1 MTFVNFALLSGAGL
15 IVIPIILHLIMRQ
28 KPKLLEFP
36 ALRFIQKRHDTNQ
49 RRLRLRHLLLL
60 LLRAGAIALLALALA
75 RPSIKFSSRLGS
87 QEAPVAAVLI
97 FDAAP
102 HMQYVREKKTR
113 LEAAREI
120 GTWLLAQLPPESQ
133 IAVFDSG
140 MAPRNFDADRGL
152 SKQRI
157 EKLEVVPNPR
167 SLSDIVSEAAQVLKE
182 KSSLSAKEIYIFTD
196 LSRASWRADETA
208 KLQDR
213 LHEVAGVSLYLIDVG
228 VAEPSNFA
236 LGDLHLSQQVVAAGG
251 SVEIQTDVSCLG
263 TEGERKIGL
272 DLLTPD
278 GKWQKTSEQIKR
290 LQAGE
295 SQTVDFRLTS
305 LKPGTQ
311 QGRVRIGGQDLPSSA
326 NVPFVG
332 QDSLVADDVRFFSVE
347 VRPPWPVLVVA
358 RKPTAE
364 TAIYLTEA
372 IAPAEMRKRN
382 DARFQCTLIDYSEF
396 PGQKL
401 NKFAAVCLLDPPGLE
416 PSAWQRLTDYAAVGH
431 GVGVFLG
438 RHALP
443 IEAFNSP
450 AAQQLLP
457 GKVRDQV
464 PREEGNTYLAPQN
477 YQHSILKPFA
487 PYSTRIPWNKFP
499 VYRYWRIDDLA
510 PDASTVIAY
519 NDGRAALL
527 ERTIRTGQVAGHVLV
542 MSTPFSDRVSRRDA
556 WNVLPG
562 SAEIGAWPFLILAN
576 QIMSYLVGSGEQQ
589 LNYFAGTNSVSLPI
603 DDPNPRHYV
612 LARPDGVTTSLPSP
626 EKAELSIS
634 AVEQVGNYQVQCAG
648 EPISPDRGFSVNL
661 PAQVTQLT
669 RLTDQELSDTFG
681 PFKPQVA
688 RSNDQIVRDVHD
700 SRVGREIYSWLI
712 LLFAGLLAVE
722 YLVSNWFYKS

>member
-1 MTFVNFALLSGAGL
+1 MTFLNFALLSGAGL
-15 IVIPIILHLIMRQ
+15 IVIPIVLHLIMRQ
-28 KPKLLEFP
+28 RPKLLEFP

-87 QEAPVAAVLI
+87 QEAPVAAALI

-102 HMQYVREKKTR
+102 HMQYRHDKKTR
-113 LEAAREI
+113 LEAAQEI
-120 GTWLLAQLPPESQ
+120 GQWLLAQLPPESQ
-133 IAVFDSG
+133 VAVFDSG
-140 MAPRNFDADRGL
+140 MAPRDFDADRGL

-157 EKLEVVPNPR
+157 EKLEIAPNPR
-167 SLSDIVSEAAQVLKE
+167 SLSQIVADAALLLKD
-182 KSSLSAKEIYIFTD
+182 KSNLPAKEIYVFTD
-196 LSRASWRADETA
+196 LSRASWRPDETA

-228 VAEPSNFA
+228 VNEPSNFA

-251 SVEIQTDVSCLG
+251 SVEIQTDVSSLG
-263 TEGERKIGL
+263 IEGERVIEL
-272 DLLTPD
+272 DLSAPD
-278 GKWQKTSEQIKR
+278 GKGGRMQKISEQIKR
-290 LQAGE
+290 LTPGD
-295 SQTVDFRLTS
+295 SQTVDFRLPS

-311 QGRVRIGGQDLPSSA
+311 QGLVRI
-326 NVPFVG
+326 VG
-332 QDSLVADDVRFFSVE
+332 QDSLTDDDVRYFSVE

-358 RKPTAE
+358 QQPIAE
-364 TAIYLTEA
+364 SAIYLTEA
-372 IAPAEMRKRN
+372 VAPAEMRKRH
-382 DARFQCTLIDYSEF
+382 DARFDCKVISYNELADQTLE
-396 PGQKL
+396 
-401 NKFAAVCLLDPPGLE
+401 KFAAVCLLDPPGLE
-416 PSAWQRLTDYAAVGH
+416 PGAWQGLTNYAAAGH
-431 GVGVFLG
+431 GVGIFLG
-438 RHALP
+438 RRALP

-457 GKVRDQV
+457 GKVREQV

-477 YQHSILKPFA
+477 FQHSVLKSFA
-487 PYSTRIPWNKFP
+487 PYSTRTPWNRFP

-510 PDASTVIAY
+510 PDASTVIAF

-527 ERTIRTGQVAGHVLV
+527 ERTIRAGQAAGHVLL

-562 SAEIGAWPFLILAN
+562 SAEVGAWPFLILAN

-589 LNYFAGTNSVSLPI
+589 LNYFAGTNSVTLSVDGPV
-603 DDPNPRHYV
+603 PRRYV
-612 LARPDGVTTSLPSP
+612 LARPDGVNTPLPLP

-634 AVEQVGNYQVQCAG
+634 GVEQVGNYQVHCVG
-648 EPISPDRGFSVNL
+648 EPIEPDRGFSVNL
-661 PAQVTQLT
+661 PAQVTQLA

-681 PFKPQVA
+681 PFKPQVS
-688 RSNDQIVRDVHD
+688 RSNDQIVRNVND
-700 SRVGREIYSWLI
+700 SRVGREIYPWLI
-712 LLFAGLLAVE
+712 LVFAGLLAVE
-722 YLVSNWFYKS
+722 YVVSNWFYKIE